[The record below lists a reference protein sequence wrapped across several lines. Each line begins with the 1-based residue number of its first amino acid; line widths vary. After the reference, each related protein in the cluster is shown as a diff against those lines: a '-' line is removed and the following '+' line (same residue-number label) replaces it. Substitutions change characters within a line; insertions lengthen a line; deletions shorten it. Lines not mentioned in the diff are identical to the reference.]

1 MLVMTYDKSQA
12 AGKFSEAGFMFIVEI
27 SDELDN
33 NIKYCQK
40 ASDKLK

>member
-1 MLVMTYDKSQA
+1 MTYDKSQA

-27 SDELDN
+27 LDN

-40 ASDKLK
+40 ASDKLQ